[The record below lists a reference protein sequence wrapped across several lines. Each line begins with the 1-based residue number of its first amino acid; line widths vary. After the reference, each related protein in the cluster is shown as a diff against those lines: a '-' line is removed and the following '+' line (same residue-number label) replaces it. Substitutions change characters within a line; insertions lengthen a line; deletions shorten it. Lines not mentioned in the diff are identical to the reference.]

1 MSATPSIPAAADQPD
16 PGTYRGV
23 VRAVM
28 VPVPESLLAER
39 RRTGADRRDEM
50 WEGVLHMVPPASGP
64 HQRLNAA
71 MCEVFGPLARANGLV
86 PHVEAGVFRA
96 GDDYRVPDQCY
107 ARPDQLSER
116 GVEGAVLV
124 VELLS
129 PGDETYDKLDW
140 YATVGVDEVLVVDPE
155 TRTPEVF
162 VRRGG
167 RMVLSAAAR
176 LQSLGV
182 ELEATTGPALRIT
195 WDGGSAEV

>member
-1 MSATPSIPAAADQPD
+1 
-16 PGTYRGV
+16 
-23 VRAVM
+23 M

-71 MCEVFGPLARANGLV
+71 ICEVFGPLARANGLV
-86 PHVEAGVFRA
+86 SHVEAGVFRSA
-96 GDDYRVPDQCY
+96 DDYRVPDQCY
-107 ARPDQLSER
+107 ARQDQLSDR

-140 YATVGVDEVLVVDPE
+140 YAAAGVDEVLVADPE

-167 RMVLSAAAR
+167 RMVLSAAAH
-176 LQSLGV
+176 LPSLAV
-182 ELEATTGPALRIT
+182 ELETTDEPTLRIT
-195 WDGGSAEV
+195 RTGGSAEV

>member
-1 MSATPSIPAAADQPD
+1 VSTTPSRRAADDQPD
-16 PGTYRGV
+16 PAPYRGV

-28 VPVPESLLAER
+28 APVPESFLAER

-71 MCEVFGPLARANGLV
+71 ICEVFGPLARPKGLV

-96 GDDYRVPDQCY
+96 ADDYRVPDQCY
-107 ARPDQLSER
+107 ARSDQLSQR

-129 PGDETYDKLDW
+129 PGDETYDTLDW
-140 YATVGVDEVLVVDPE
+140 YAAAGVDEILVVDPD
-155 TRTPEVF
+155 TRAPEVF

-167 RMVLSAAAR
+167 RMVLSAAAH
-176 LQSLGV
+176 LPSLGV
-182 ELEATTGPALRIT
+182 ELEATDGPALRIT
-195 WDGGSAEV
+195 WKGGSAGV

>member
-1 MSATPSIPAAADQPD
+1 M
-16 PGTYRGV
+16 
-23 VRAVM
+23 
-28 VPVPESLLAER
+28 
-39 RRTGADRRDEM
+39 
-50 WEGVLHMVPPASGP
+50 
-64 HQRLNAA
+64 
-71 MCEVFGPLARANGLV
+71 

-140 YATVGVDEVLVVDPE
+140 YASAGVDEVLVVDPD
-155 TRTPEVF
+155 TRTAEVF

-167 RMVLSAAAR
+167 RMVLSAAVR

-182 ELEATTGPALRIT
+182 ELEAITGPALRIT

>member
-1 MSATPSIPAAADQPD
+1 
-16 PGTYRGV
+16 
-23 VRAVM
+23 M

-39 RRTGADRRDEM
+39 RRAGADRRDEM

-71 MCEVFGPLARANGLV
+71 LNEVFGPLARVNGLV
-86 PHVEAGVFRA
+86 PHVEAGLFRA
-96 GDDYRVPDQCY
+96 PDDYRVPDQCY

-116 GVEGAVLV
+116 GVEGAVLI

-140 YATVGVDEVLVVDPE
+140 YAAAGVDEVLVVDPD
-155 TRTPEVF
+155 TRTPELF

-176 LQSLGV
+176 LSSLGV
-182 ELEATTGPALRIT
+182 DLEATDGPTLRIT
-195 WDGGSAEV
+195 WNAGSAEV